1 MDKQEEIFMKNSD
14 VAVSKSDTNTLSR
27 RDFFKKTGAVSAIAA
42 ASVIAP
48 SVANASGGTSK
59 DDPAIMHHPK
69 WGQSWGDPV
78 SKNLYGI
85 PSAYEHNNTRRFT
98 ELLASGNERASIA
111 VAPIHE
117 SDGIITPNGLF
128 FSRSHGGTAHVDPKE
143 FRLMINGLVDKPI
156 VLTLDQVKKYP
167 RVTRTH
173 FIECPANGGQE
184 WRRPQYNSLQFAK
197 GFMSCAEWTG
207 VYIKTILEDLGLKP
221 EAKWMLAEGSDNSEM
236 GRSLPI
242 DKVLD
247 DAMLV
252 WGQNGEALRAE
263 QGYPLRLLVPGWEGN
278 LCVKWLKRL
287 EFSDEPYYAKE
298 ETSKYTALRPNGKAL
313 QHFYANEVNSTVVL
327 PSPEKPW
334 TDVKAGDMV
343 EVEGL
348 AWSGMGTIT
357 RVDLSFDGGNNY
369 VEANLKG
376 LILPKCWT
384 RWSYVFK
391 VPKDFKNKN
400 GNQIILTSRAM
411 DDAGF
416 IQPTVDQEVFG
427 KNVTAKYLEEAIK
440 DNSKADKTK
449 GMGVESVY
457 HRNAVESWELTPKG
471 EVNHVQIRTV

>member
-1 MDKQEEIFMKNSD
+1 MDKIDTKKSSEVTSLEINS
-14 VAVSKSDTNTLSR
+14 KGLSR
-27 RDFFKKTGAVSAIAA
+27 RDFFKKTGAVSAVAA
-42 ASVIAP
+42 ASVIVPTVVKAE
-48 SVANASGGTSK
+48 
-59 DDPAIMHHPK
+59 DDHAIMHHPK

-78 SKNLYGI
+78 TKNRYGI
-85 PSAYEHNNTRRFT
+85 PSKYEHNVVRRNTK
-98 ELLASGNERASIA
+98 LLASGNYRASIA

-128 FSRSHGGTAHVDPKE
+128 FSRSHGGTAHVDPNE
-143 FRLMINGLVDKPI
+143 FRLMINGLVEKPI
-156 VLTLDQVKKYP
+156 VLTLNQLKRYP

-207 VYIKTILEDLGLKP
+207 VYIKTILKDLGLKP

-236 GRSLPI
+236 GRSVPI

-252 WGQNGEALRAE
+252 WGQNGESLRPE
-263 QGYPLRLLVPGWEGN
+263 QGYPVRLLLPGWEGN

-287 EFSDEPYYAKE
+287 EFGKEPWYAKE
-298 ETSKYTALRPNGKAL
+298 ETSKYTALTPTGKAV
-313 QHFYANEVNSTVVL
+313 QHFYANEVNSTVVI

-334 TDVKAGDMV
+334 TDLEDGDWV
-343 EVEGL
+343 EIEGL

-369 VEANLKG
+369 VEANIKG
-376 LILPKCWT
+376 LVLPKCWT
-384 RWSYVFK
+384 RWSYMHQYK
-391 VPKDFKNKN
+391 KGQKLL
-400 GNQIILTSRAM
+400 LTSRAT

-416 IQPTVDQEVFG
+416 VQPTVDQEVFG
-427 KNVTAKYLEEAIK
+427 YGVKKENYGK
-440 DNSKADKTK
+440 DTSK

-457 HRNAVESWELTPKG
+457 HRNAIETWEVTANG
-471 EVNHVQIRTV
+471 EVNHVQIRTI